1 VHALSSCVH
10 FCYLIDG
17 GKVMDSGM
25 IGKIQKS
32 KQYAQERDRFLINTL
47 SVTIDG
53 DNNPHHVAY
62 TKGEWDC
69 DCDFFKTRGRCSHTM
84 ALERIL
90 VQEAELT
97 MAWPDD

>member
-1 VHALSSCVH
+1 
-10 FCYLIDG
+10 
-17 GKVMDSGM
+17 MDSGM

-53 DNNPHHVAY
+53 ENNPHHVSY
-62 TKGEWDC
+62 QHGEWEC

-97 MAWPDD
+97 LAWPDD